1 MLETLRDFGA
11 GLLTGAGEQDQ
22 VQAALARYAL
32 GVAEQAGAG
41 VQTTTGELA
50 GARWLDAEDATVGHV
65 LAWAVEH
72 DLDTAARLVT
82 ALSVWWVLR
91 GRLAGQG
98 PLLRELAG
106 RAGPGSAGWCAAQVW
121 LAWTAFGAADLP
133 QALQRC
139 AAVME
144 AIGAREPSRLL
155 ADCLTVQSET
165 LANLGRVPEAAE
177 CGRRA
182 LALARELD
190 YPFGIARATACLVLA
205 ALYAGDLD
213 QAAQL
218 ARQARQ
224 IPDIPGTAGRL
235 CGFLLAATLAEAG
248 DLAGAGQAGAATL
261 AWARDAGDAYSPDG
275 LLTVMA
281 DLDLRAGRAGD
292 AAGRLHEAVRLM
304 LSSGERFMMVA
315 VLERCGQLCAATGR
329 PADAVTAWAAMETL
343 VQQGGLQN
351 PDDSAGRRRQD
362 ALRKAGRALG
372 PDRARATEQRGKAM
386 SLTTAAEYALMLT
399 SPGSP

>member
-1 MLETLRDFGA
+1 
-11 GLLTGAGEQDQ
+11 
-22 VQAALARYAL
+22 
-32 GVAEQAGAG
+32 
-41 VQTTTGELA
+41 
-50 GARWLDAEDATVGHV
+50 
-65 LAWAVEH
+65 
-72 DLDTAARLVT
+72 VT

-106 RAGPGSAGWCAAQVW
+106 RAGAGSTGWCAAQVW

-144 AIGAREPSRLL
+144 ATGDREPSRLL

-165 LANLGRVPEAAE
+165 LANLGRVPEAAGY
-177 CGRRA
+177 GRRA
-182 LALARELD
+182 LALARELA

-205 ALYAGDLD
+205 ALYAGELD
-213 QAAQL
+213 EAAQL
-218 ARQARQ
+218 ARQAGK
-224 IPDIPGTAGRL
+224 IPDVPGTAGRL

-261 AWARDAGDAYSPDG
+261 AWARDAGDAYSLDG

-292 AAGRLHEAVRLM
+292 AAGRLREAVRLM
-304 LSSGERFMMVA
+304 LSSGEWFMMVA

-329 PADAVTAWAAMETL
+329 PADAVTAWAAMETVL
-343 VQQGGLQN
+343 MRQGGLQDPGD
-351 PDDSAGRRRQD
+351 PDARRRQD
-362 ALRKAGRALG
+362 ALRAAGRVLG
-372 PDRARATEQRGKAM
+372 PDRARAAEQRGKAM
-386 SLTTAAEYALMLT
+386 SLATAAEYALILT
-399 SPGSP
+399 DPGSPQHAGTAPPGKLSARERELATLVAQGLTDAQIAAQLFISIRTVRSHLDRIRDKTGCRRRADLTRLALAEGLV